1 MLKET
6 VGVAGG
12 ALLLPA
18 LGVPIVACG
27 LPGLLVAG
35 AGVFIANAVMKDIKA
50 GKLQP
55 GGRPVDAGDVQH
67 VEIISRPGKQE

>member
-6 VGVAGG
+6 VGIAGG

-35 AGVFIANAVMKDIKA
+35 AGVFIANAVLKDIKD

-55 GGRPVDAGDVQH
+55 GGRSGAGGDIQH
-67 VEIISRPGKQE
+67 VEILTGPKSRE